1 MHKRAV
7 APPPEESYSHMTF
20 QCPTLNSIKN
30 DLNYLISK
38 NTLTESDLKSAMYLG
53 MAKKYQIPI
62 REANLIII
70 TTNFYIH
77 RTRISKLKYT
87 HDAYIT
93 FLNFY
98 LPPSSIRCCFQT

>member
-7 APPPEESYSHMTF
+7 AT
-20 QCPTLNSIKN
+20 PTLRVLQSHDLPMPYFLDSIKN

-62 REANLIII
+62 REANL
-70 TTNFYIH
+70 
-77 RTRISKLKYT
+77 KYNYN
-87 HDAYIT
+87 H
-93 FLNFY
+93 
-98 LPPSSIRCCFQT
+98 